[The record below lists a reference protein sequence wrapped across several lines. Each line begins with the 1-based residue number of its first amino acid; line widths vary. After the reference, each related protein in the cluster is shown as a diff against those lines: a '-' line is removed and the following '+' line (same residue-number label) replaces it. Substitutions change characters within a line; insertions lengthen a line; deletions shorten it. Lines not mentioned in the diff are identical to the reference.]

1 LHFAGA
7 VAAKRN
13 HFAMDPTRQWDL
25 RIKNHKAVTIWY
37 KRRLQLQYVFILKFD
52 FMIIGILKEEGAE
65 NRVAL
70 LPESVA
76 TLTKMTVTLLVE
88 KDAGLKS
95 FATDSDYE
103 AAGASMA
110 ARSEIIDQADMLIMI
125 HPPSDDELSTIRK
138 KTVLLAVLNPY
149 FNGDLIKKMACK
161 NITAFSLDVI
171 PRTSRAQSMDIL
183 SSMATVAG
191 YKAVLTAANTLPKF
205 FPMFMTAAGTITPAK
220 VLILGAGVAGLQA
233 LATSRKL
240 GAVVEVFDVRA
251 AVKEE
256 VVGLGGKFVEVE
268 GAIDDKTAGGYAVEQ
283 TDDFKKKQAAAVHD
297 HAVKS
302 DVVICTAQIPG
313 KKAPLLLTKETV
325 EAMKHGSVIID
336 LAASTGG
343 NCEVTRNEE
352 TLIHHGVKV
361 IGNSAFPVDMP
372 TDASKMFGKNV
383 INFLKLMI
391 NTKGEFNLNWEDDI
405 VKGTC
410 VTHNG
415 EVIHER
421 VKSAINA

>member
-1 LHFAGA
+1 
-7 VAAKRN
+7 
-13 HFAMDPTRQWDL
+13 
-25 RIKNHKAVTIWY
+25 
-37 KRRLQLQYVFILKFD
+37 
-52 FMIIGILKEEGAE
+52 MIIGILKEEGNE

-76 TLTKMTVTLLVE
+76 TLTKMLVTVLVE
-88 KDAGLKS
+88 KDAGAGA
-95 FATDSDYE
+95 FASDADYE
-103 AAGASMA
+103 AAGAQIALKPDVISK
-110 ARSEIIDQADMLIMI
+110 ADMLIRI
-125 HPPSDDELSTIRK
+125 NPPSDAEVEQLK
-138 KTVLLAVLNPY
+138 EKAVFLAVLNPF
-149 FNGDLIKKMACK
+149 FNGDLIRKLAQKD
-161 NITAFSLDVI
+161 ITSFSLDVI

-183 SSMATVAG
+183 SSMATVSG
-191 YKAVLTAANTLPKF
+191 YKAVLTAANLLPKF

-268 GAIDDKTAGGYAVEQ
+268 GAIDDKAAGGYAVEQ
-283 TDDFKKKQAAAVHD
+283 SDEFKKKQAAAVHD

-313 KKAPLLLTKETV
+313 KRAPLLLKKETV
-325 EAMKHGSVIID
+325 EAMKPGSVIID

-343 NCEVTRNEE
+343 NCEVTKNDE
-352 TLIHHGVKV
+352 TTIFHGVKV
-361 IGNSAFPVDMP
+361 IGNSSFPVDMP
-372 TDASKMFGKNV
+372 SDASKMFGKNV

-391 NTKGEFNLNWEDDI
+391 SPKGEFNLNWSDDI

-410 VTHNG
+410 VTHNH
-415 EVIHER
+415 EIVHER
-421 VKSAINA
+421 VKAMITV